1 MAEEETA
8 SEEVAEGQEGEQSA
22 EEGGLGGKRLSRKKL
37 ILFIVLPLMLFIAL
51 GAGLYFTGVLDPMLG
66 KKEKAG
72 EHGEM
77 AEGEAHGEPGMGHYY
92 DLPDLIVNLSDAG
105 NKQRFLKLSIS
116 LEISKKEDEVKLNTV
131 MPRITDQFQTY
142 LRELR
147 VEDLRGSAGIY
158 RLRQELLARVKV
170 AAAPVKIND
179 VLFRE
184 ILVQ

>member
-8 SEEVAEGQEGEQSA
+8 AEEEVAEDQEGEQPA
-22 EEGGLGGKRLSRKKL
+22 EEGGSGGKRLSPKKL
-37 ILFIVLPLMLFIAL
+37 ILFIVLPIVLVIAI
-51 GAGLYFTGVLDPMLG
+51 GAGLYFSGVFDSMTG
-66 KKEKAG
+66 KKDEAK
-72 EHGEM
+72 HGEM
-77 AEGEAHGEPGMGHYY
+77 ASDDAKPGSGHYY

-116 LEISKKEDEVKLNTV
+116 LEIAKKEDEVRLQTV

-170 AAAPVKIND
+170 AAAPIKVND
-179 VLFRE
+179 ILFRE